1 MKKIVKCKFCGAV
14 LEKDWIALNKKLI
27 RRDLKE
33 FLCLT
38 CLADDFNCT
47 VEDLQDKI
55 EEFKEQGCTLFTS

>member
-38 CLADDFNCT
+38 CLSDDFDCA
-47 VEDLQDKI
+47 VEDLQEKI
-55 EEFKEQGCTLFTS
+55 EEFKEQGCTLFS